1 MPLLSA
7 QTIREMPLRVAI
19 IEPVGGHGGMD
30 YYDFGL
36 ANGLVEAGVKVS
48 LYTCDKTKPPAAPA
62 TFRLY
67 RPFRAIY
74 GDTPKIWRAA
84 FFLAGLLGS
93 LAHARWRGVRMVHLH
108 LFDTS
113 ILQLACLVFAKVM
126 GMRTVVTAHDVESLA
141 GGQAGLLARRIY
153 GMADRVI
160 AHNQVSSQA
169 LVEMIEPSADKI
181 FVIPHGNYVPNVTF
195 VDKRVA
201 REQRKLPNHAPVILF
216 FGQIKQVKGLDV
228 LLRALPAV
236 IAKHPD
242 VILMIAG
249 KLWKTDLSEYSA
261 LIQQLGL
268 ESNVKLDI
276 RYIPNEEVASYYAA
290 ADVVVLPYRK
300 IYQSGVLLMAM
311 SYRKAVVVSDIPGM
325 LEIVKN
331 GVNGFVFRS
340 EDHRHLEKTLNQA
353 LDQPEERDRIMTL
366 GYETVIEQHGWD
378 HVGRL
383 TREVYLSVLREHSS
397 AAGGRSGDNRA

>member
-1 MPLLSA
+1 MPLLCS
-7 QTIREMPLRVAI
+7 EPLCVAI

-30 YYDFGL
+30 FYDFGL
-36 ANGLVEAGVKVS
+36 ANGLVKAGVKVS
-48 LYTCDKTKPPAAPA
+48 IYTCNKTKPPTGPA
-62 TFRLY
+62 TFRFY

-74 GDTPKIWRAA
+74 GGTPKILRAGL
-84 FFLAGLLGS
+84 FLAGLLGS
-93 LAHARWRGVRMVHLH
+93 LVHSRFCGVRIVHLH

-141 GGQAGLLARRIY
+141 GGQGGFFACRIY
-153 GMADRVI
+153 VMADRVI
-160 AHNQVSSQA
+160 AHNQVSSKA
-169 LVEMIEPSADKI
+169 LVEILEVSVDKI
-181 FVIPHGNYVPNVTF
+181 FIIPHGNYVENVTF
-195 VDKRVA
+195 VDRHVA
-201 REQRKLPNHAPVILF
+201 REQLKLPHDVPIILF
-216 FGQIKQVKGLDV
+216 FGQIKHAKGLDV

-236 IAKHPD
+236 VTKHSD

-249 KLWKTDLSEYSA
+249 KVWKTDLGEYVD
-261 LIQQLGL
+261 LINQFGL
-268 ESNVKLDI
+268 EQHVKLDI
-276 RYIPNEEVASYYAA
+276 RYIPNEEVASYYGA

-353 LDQPEERDRIMTL
+353 LDQPEERDRIVAL

-397 AAGGRSGDNRA
+397 AERERSKDNRA